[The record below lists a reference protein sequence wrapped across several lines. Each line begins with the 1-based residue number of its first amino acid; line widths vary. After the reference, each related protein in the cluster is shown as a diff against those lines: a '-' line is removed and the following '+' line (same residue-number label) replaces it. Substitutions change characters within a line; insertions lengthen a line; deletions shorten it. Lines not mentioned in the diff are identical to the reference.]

1 MKYDKD
7 AIYSTRNT
15 VKITTAQTGSKAMIQ
30 EKGQDQATMRQ
41 GFRVIAEYEGEKE
54 TLVMGEW
61 NMDERT
67 CLLEAVKREYY
78 AKQAYKELY
87 YDLLHKLNS
96 IGFVQASEIEDY
108 DDRL

>member
-15 VKITTAQTGSKAMIQ
+15 VKITTAQTGSKARIR
-30 EKGQDQATMRQ
+30 EKGQDEATIRQ
-41 GFRVIAEYEGEKE
+41 GYRVIAEYEGEKE
-54 TLVMGEW
+54 ILVMGEW
-61 NMDERT
+61 NMDERA

-87 YDLLHKLNS
+87 YDLLQKLNS
-96 IGFVQASEIEDY
+96 IGLIHKSEIDDY
-108 DDRL
+108 DDRF